1 MFSMEQIVGL
11 CVYFSLTDW
20 TINTPPTPADLSF
33 HKQEKYKYNTNVIS
47 WKHKYKYMINHNWS
61 LGSQLLG
68 QYDLDPILT
77 GTLTENLRG
86 KRTNKILYLMC
97 VTVSWHEYNWVHA
110 QNQICIIL
118 RVESKLV
125 DDWNIILEIT
135 FPGKPPMCDE
145 WQNIQFCGE
154 QTSPQMHLQQPA
166 NFMPSWSKLSW
177 STWYQSQLN

>member
-1 MFSMEQIVGL
+1 MEQIVGL

-33 HKQEKYKYNTNVIS
+33 HKQEKYKYNTNANRNVIS

-97 VTVSWHEYNWVHA
+97 VTVSWHM
-110 QNQICIIL
+110 
-118 RVESKLV
+118 
-125 DDWNIILEIT
+125 NIIECMLKTKFALFWGLKANWWMIETLFWKLLFRGNHQCAMNDKI
-135 FPGKPPMCDE
+135 FNFVGNKPLP
-145 WQNIQFCGE
+145 NAF
-154 QTSPQMHLQQPA
+154 TAAS
-166 NFMPSWSKLSW
+166 
-177 STWYQSQLN
+177 